1 MATLRGERVKGMD
14 REAAE
19 KALIKLAQHSA
30 AAWQRIRGEA
40 FLGQAVVE
48 TSNTLYRF
56 ENGVLRG
63 RAPKASAND
72 PSIPWELPPEMEGL
86 ELIGFLG
93 DEGGLWSLSPRW
105 RPGSLAVLWAH
116 GKRAA
121 PDKPASDAFTLTSPT
136 EAFRIDRGVE
146 EASWPMQLPDQ
157 PDVFAR
163 KRRGPPTVHRPE
175 PPSMT
180 RLQPMPSAR

>member
-1 MATLRGERVKGMD
+1 MD
-14 REAAE
+14 RHAAE
-19 KALIKLAQHSA
+19 QALIKLAKHSA
-30 AAWQRIRGEA
+30 AAWQRIRGQA
-40 FLGQAVVE
+40 FLGHSVVE

-63 RAPKASAND
+63 RAPKATAKD
-72 PSIPWELPPEMEGL
+72 GAIPWELPPEMAGL

-116 GKRAA
+116 GKDEHE
-121 PDKPASDAFTLTSPT
+121 PSKPGDMDAFTLTSPT
-136 EAFRIDRGVE
+136 EAFRIEPGSE
-146 EASWPMQLPDQ
+146 EASWPMQIPDRS
-157 PDVFAR
+157 DVF
-163 KRRGPPTVHRPE
+163 VQRPE

-180 RLQPMPSAR
+180 RLQQMPFMR